1 MTNAIAELREM
12 DDDELVTRL
21 VEARQ
26 ELFNF
31 RFQHVTGQLDNYA
44 RLGEVR
50 KEIARI
56 NTLLREREIA
66 AAEAEAEA
74 DDTSDTAADAED
86 SPAASDARRARVL
99 GSRRAARAAR
109 AAGAQEENEPEGG
122 QG

>member
-1 MTNAIAELREM
+1 MTTAISELREM

-66 AAEAEAEA
+66 AAEAEEA
-74 DDTSDTAADAED
+74 PDTAAEAEE
-86 SPAASDARRARVL
+86 SPAAVEARRARVL

-109 AAGAQEENEPEGG
+109 AAGAQEENEDD
-122 QG
+122 